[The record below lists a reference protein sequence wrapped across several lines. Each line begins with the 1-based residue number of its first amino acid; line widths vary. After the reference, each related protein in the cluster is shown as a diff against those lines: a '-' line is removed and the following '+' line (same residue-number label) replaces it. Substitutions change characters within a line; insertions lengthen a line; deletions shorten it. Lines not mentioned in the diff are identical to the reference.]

1 MKKIIT
7 FLLLMTF
14 SAQAAACSTIIFPP
28 KHEFDRSDVVALA
41 RPVSTSFRP
50 KQASDLSYT
59 GSFRETVLW
68 EVLLSWKGPWKSGD
82 RFTTRRTFP
91 ESSCN
96 YEVRLRD
103 KNTYLFYGNEREPY
117 RYFRLIPAAETSR
130 YILPLSKKP
139 VR

>member
-1 MKKIIT
+1 MKRIFV
-7 FLLLMTF
+7 FLLLVTA
-14 SAQAAACSTIIFPP
+14 SAQAAACSIVIFPP
-28 KHEFDRSDVVALA
+28 EHEFDRSEVVALA

-50 KQASDLSYT
+50 KQAADLSYT

-91 ESSCN
+91 ESPCN

-103 KNTYLFYGNEREPY
+103 TDAYLFYGNEREPY
-117 RYFRLIPAAETSR
+117 KDFRLIPAAQSSH